1 MKLLLGGFSVDPE
14 WIAVV
19 GILAT
24 NIFAWGYFIGTT
36 KTKIA
41 DIEKQLVMIWKLIN
55 KVNGGG

>member
-1 MKLLLGGFSVDPE
+1 MDPE

-41 DIEKQLVMIWKLIN
+41 DIEKQLATIWTLIN
-55 KVNGGG
+55 KVNGGRT